1 MSATMAA
8 RARNGASLS
17 APVRR
22 SQQPVRRKSTPWI
35 ARLLRSAAQRP
46 GRALIFLAFG
56 LASAAIVTNALM
68 FQKARHPHPMVTYAP
83 AGEAPR
89 ATQPVRRSEAA
100 PEAPAAPLQALPS
113 QSLPASN
120 TLPALPPTRPSD
132 LSQAPAQRES
142 APRPPAAVSAVAR
155 TPAPAAAPAVQRPA
169 PVRDPI
175 ADLINGGDMR
185 PPAEVGSR
193 QSAPRRGTTN

>member
-22 SQQPVRRKSTPWI
+22 PQQPARRKSTPWI
-35 ARLLRSAAQRP
+35 ARVLRSAAQRP

-83 AGEAPR
+83 HAEAPR
-89 ATQPVRRSEAA
+89 ASQPARRAEPA
-100 PEAPAAPLQALPS
+100 PEAPAAPVQAQPTQGLQA
-113 QSLPASN
+113 
-120 TLPALPPTRPSD
+120 LPALPPSRPSD

-155 TPAPAAAPAVQRPA
+155 APAPAAAPAVQRPA

-193 QSAPRRGTTN
+193 QPGPRRGTTN